1 MVNISGG
8 NMKIDKKISGLICKL
23 EHIMGSQTYNPNS
36 YNGWTGEEGC
46 AYTFPVSYCK
56 NEDDYK
62 NKKITKTKLG
72 IDYIEPECIKTM
84 KYVFGANH
92 LYVGDGIVE
101 ILNYLEETYNLDF
114 NELEERRIREGKNR
128 LDIVKDKLEKGKS
141 VRVREKK
148 IRVGVDIPAGEYEIT
163 NVNDQKENYES
174 CLVIYIYNA
183 DGRFIN
189 EIITMDERVNV
200 VFKDGYSIDSNHSY
214 EIKKSGER

>member
-1 MVNISGG
+1 
-8 NMKIDKKISGLICKL
+8 MKIDKRISGLICKL

-101 ILNYLEETYNLDF
+101 ILKYLEETYNLDF
-114 NELEERRIREGKNR
+114 NKLEQNRINERKNKLAALEKKLDKGETLHMEEGRKTEVGI
-128 LDIVKDKLEKGKS
+128 DIPKGKYEIINLKERYSSYIMMKIYDSKGDVVKDIFSSEDKIQMNLEDDYFIKS
-141 VRVREKK
+141 AYSYGLKR
-148 IRVGVDIPAGEYEIT
+148 
-163 NVNDQKENYES
+163 
-174 CLVIYIYNA
+174 
-183 DGRFIN
+183 
-189 EIITMDERVNV
+189 II
-200 VFKDGYSIDSNHSY
+200 
-214 EIKKSGER
+214 

>member
-1 MVNISGG
+1 
-8 NMKIDKKISGLICKL
+8 MKVDKRISGLICKL

-46 AYTFPVSYCK
+46 AYTFPASYCK

-62 NKKITKTKLG
+62 NKKITKTQLG

-114 NELEERRIREGKNR
+114 NELENIRIREGKSR
-128 LDIVKDKLEKGKS
+128 LEIIREKLEKGKS

-148 IRVGVDIPAGEYEIT
+148 IKVGVDIPSGEYEIT
-163 NVNDQKENYES
+163 CENDLKEDYVS
-174 CLVIYIYNA
+174 CLVMYIYNA
-183 DGRFIN
+183 DDRFIN
-189 EIITMDERVNV
+189 EIVTIDEKAHV
-200 VFKDGYSIDSNHSY
+200 VLKDGYSIDSNHSY
-214 EIKKSGER
+214 EIKKSDGR

>member
-1 MVNISGG
+1 
-8 NMKIDKKISGLICKL
+8 MKVDKKISGLICKL

-62 NKKITKTKLG
+62 NKKITKTQLG

-114 NELEERRIREGKNR
+114 NKLEQNR
-128 LDIVKDKLEKGKS
+128 LNERKNKLAAI
-141 VRVREKK
+141 EKK
-148 IRVGVDIPAGEYEIT
+148 LNEGETLHIEGGRKTEVGIDIPKGEYEII
-163 NVNDQKENYES
+163 NLKERYS
-174 CLVIYIYNA
+174 SYIMMKIYDSKGDMAKDIFSSEDKIQMNLEDDY
-183 DGRFIN
+183 FIKSAYSYGLKR
-189 EIITMDERVNV
+189 IIQ
-200 VFKDGYSIDSNHSY
+200 
-214 EIKKSGER
+214 

>member
-1 MVNISGG
+1 
-8 NMKIDKKISGLICKL
+8 
-23 EHIMGSQTYNPNS
+23 MGSQTYNPNS

-62 NKKITKTKLG
+62 NKKITKTQLG

-114 NELEERRIREGKNR
+114 NKLEQNR
-128 LDIVKDKLEKGKS
+128 LNERKNKLAAI
-141 VRVREKK
+141 EKK
-148 IRVGVDIPAGEYEIT
+148 LNEGETLHIEGGRKTEVGIDIPKGEYEII
-163 NVNDQKENYES
+163 NLKERYS
-174 CLVIYIYNA
+174 SYIMMKIYDSKGDMVKDIFSSEDKIQMNLEDDY
-183 DGRFIN
+183 FIKSAYSYGLKR
-189 EIITMDERVNV
+189 IIQ
-200 VFKDGYSIDSNHSY
+200 
-214 EIKKSGER
+214 